1 MLLMLPHGLQPLASR
16 ESQHTHTHTHTMTV
30 NTLHQSQQYTP
41 TAHSENIAAHYQDTP
56 SWITQCMYVCTT
68 LYNSNIYN
76 EWATLLL
83 NEVATLLHSF
93 TPVATL
99 LHSLHS
105 SSDPTPLTSLQGCSE
120 RWTRSQRIRWYSVQ
134 NSLLHP
140 KTTSSGLTL
149 SALLGREEREM
160 EGGRKDYYYKH
171 DLYIHVRFVYIV
183 HTLHNLLVLY

>member
-1 MLLMLPHGLQPLASR
+1 MMPNAPHVATQSPAIGLQGVP
-16 ESQHTHTHTHTMTV
+16 THTHTHTMTV

-56 SWITQCMYVCTT
+56 SRITQCMYVCTT

-83 NEVATLLHSF
+83 NEVATLLHS
-93 TPVATL
+93 
-99 LHSLHS
+99 LHS
-105 SSDPTPLTSLQGCSE
+105 SSDPTPLTSLQGYSE

-149 SALLGREEREM
+149 SALLGREFRERWR
-160 EGGRKDYYYKH
+160 GGGKTIITNMICIYM
-171 DLYIHVRFVYIV
+171 
-183 HTLHNLLVLY
+183 